1 MKKYIIL
8 LIMLVVL
15 TGCTANLNIN
25 IGDSSISEELY
36 IKELK
41 NLDDGISYED
51 YIDEKISENLG
62 SNTQY
67 DVSNINDSDY
77 FGVKMSKK
85 YDTDICSFV
94 QSSALKLVAYDI
106 KCEKDNNKYKITGK
120 ASYFTCDEDCFMAPE
135 VSSGTL
141 NITLPVKAISSNASS
156 IEENTYTWNLGKNEK
171 NDIKLEF
178 KMPNKKDNRTTRQ
191 SSSKEKKLSILIII
205 IIIGTIVIISIDLYG
220 KYKSK
225 KLKY

>member
-1 MKKYIIL
+1 MKKNIAL
-8 LIMLVVL
+8 LIMLLVL
-15 TGCTANLNIN
+15 TGCSANLNIN
-25 IGDSSISEELY
+25 ISDSSISEELY

-41 NLDDGISYED
+41 NLYDGISYED
-51 YIDEKISENLG
+51 YINEIISENVG
-62 SNTQY
+62 ENIKYDISN
-67 DVSNINDSDY
+67 VNDSEY
-77 FGVKMSKK
+77 FGVKMEKK
-85 YDTDICSFV
+85 YNDDICASIL
-94 QSSALKLVAYDI
+94 SSTLKIVSNNI
-106 KCEKDNNKYKITGK
+106 RCEKDNNKYRITGK
-120 ASYFTCDEDCFMAPE
+120 VSYFVCDEDCFMAPE

-141 NITLPVKAISSNASS
+141 NITLPVKAISSNANS
-156 IEENTYTWNLGKNEK
+156 IEENTYTWNLGKSEK

-205 IIIGTIVIISIDLYG
+205 IIIGTIGIISIDLYG